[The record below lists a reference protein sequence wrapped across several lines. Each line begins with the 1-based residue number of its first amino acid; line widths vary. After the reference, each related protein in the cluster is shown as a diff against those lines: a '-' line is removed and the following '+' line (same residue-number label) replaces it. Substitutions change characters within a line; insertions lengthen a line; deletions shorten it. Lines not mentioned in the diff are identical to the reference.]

1 MDLLLLEK
9 NKHMIKHCL
18 ILFCFVLGLHAA
30 HAQSESTVVYIEQ
43 YKKIAVQEM
52 KRTGIPA
59 SITLAQGIL
68 ESNSGESNLAKK
80 FNNHFGIKCKS
91 DWKGETTFQD
101 DDTKQ
106 ECFRVYPTAL
116 ASFKD
121 HSDFLKNRPNYAA
134 LFTLDPVDDSAWAYG
149 LKKAGYATATDYP
162 RRLLKIIDDYE
173 LSQYNFPELE
183 NEVEDEE
190 TAKAVSDG
198 AKAVAVF
205 PKKDTVVAIVKDT
218 LIATITDTVP
228 NKLVD
233 SIVTKPATPVYTAPT
248 TTQAQIYAADTTN
261 ISLSKVNGI
270 NSSTNTVENS
280 IPAMKGLGVSKD
292 TVKQVLFTI
301 TKKKVINYPKEKF
314 KINSVPVLWVKAGSS
329 YLQIAQIH
337 KISLYK
343 LFVYNDIVEAD
354 VADKDQ
360 LVFIA
365 QKKKSGNKSIH
376 TAKEGETLYEIS
388 QNEGVQ
394 LSYLKSYNKKLPNGP
409 LKEGTIVLLFKPK
422 ETKPEPS
429 FRQVSVKFEFNFF
442 KHLFKRKKK

>member
-1 MDLLLLEK
+1 
-9 NKHMIKHCL
+9 MIKHCL
-18 ILFCFVLGLHAA
+18 ILFCFVLGLHVA
-30 HAQSESTVVYIEQ
+30 HAQSEATVVYIEQ

-101 DDTKQ
+101 DDAKQ

-121 HSDFLKNRPNYAA
+121 HSDFLKNRPNYAP
-134 LFTLDPVDDSAWAYG
+134 LFALDPVDDSAWAYG
-149 LKKAGYATATDYP
+149 LKKAGYATASDYP
-162 RRLLKIIDDYE
+162 KRILKIIDDYE

-183 NEVEDEE
+183 NEVEEEE

-198 AKAVAVF
+198 AKAVSNGKKVVAIL

-218 LIATITDTVP
+218 ISTKSLDTVIKQP
-228 NKLVD
+228 VFAID
-233 SIVTKPATPVYTAPT
+233 SIKK

-261 ISLSKVNGI
+261 ISLSRVKGI
-270 NSSTNTVENS
+270 ESTNSTSNS
-280 IPAMKGLGVSKD
+280 EIPSMKGLGLSKD

-337 KISLYK
+337 KMSLYK
-343 LFVYNDIVEAD
+343 LFVYNDMEEAD
-354 VADKDQ
+354 VVSKDQ

-365 QKKKSGNKSIH
+365 LKKKSGNKSIH

-388 QNEGVQ
+388 QNEGIQ

-409 LKEGTIVLLFKPK
+409 LKEGTIVLLFKPR
-422 ETKPEPS
+422 ETKPES
-429 FRQVSVKFEFNFF
+429 SLRQVSVKFEFNFF
-442 KHLFKRKKK
+442 KNLFKRKKK

>member
-1 MDLLLLEK
+1 MKQCLWILLLV
-9 NKHMIKHCL
+9 MCIQT
-18 ILFCFVLGLHAA
+18 A

-59 SITLAQGIL
+59 SITLAQGIV

-106 ECFRVYPTAL
+106 ECFRVYPSAA

-149 LKKAGYATATDYP
+149 LKKAGYATASDYP
-162 RRLLKIIDDYE
+162 RKLLKIIDDYE
-173 LSQYNFPELE
+173 LSQYNFPELD
-183 NEVEDEE
+183 NEEAD
-190 TAKAVSDG
+190 TPAL
-198 AKAVAVF
+198 
-205 PKKDTVVAIVKDT
+205 KK
-218 LIATITDTVP
+218 
-228 NKLVD
+228 D
-233 SIVTKPATPVYTAPT
+233 SIVTKEVLPVVKTDSIVIRDSIIDTAITPKY
-248 TTQAQIYAADTTN
+248 TQAQIFAADSST
-261 ISLSKVNGI
+261 IALSKVNGI
-270 NSSTNTVENS
+270 SANNNAASND
-280 IPAMKGLGVSKD
+280 IPKMKGLEISKD

-314 KINSVPVLWVKAGSS
+314 KINQVPVIWAKAGSS
-329 YLQIAQIH
+329 YLQIAQMH

-343 LFVYNDIVEAD
+343 LFVYNDIQEAD
-354 VADKDQ
+354 IVEKDQ
-360 LVFIA
+360 LVFLSI
-365 QKKKSGNKSIH
+365 KRKSGKKSIH

-388 QNEGVQ
+388 QNEGIQ
-394 LSYLKSYNKKLPNGP
+394 LSYLLAYNKNLPKGK
-409 LKEGTIVLLFKPK
+409 LKEGAIVLLFKPK

-429 FRQVSVKFEFNFF
+429 LRQVSFKIEFNIF
-442 KHLFKRKKK
+442 KRLFKKKKK

>member
-1 MDLLLLEK
+1 
-9 NKHMIKHCL
+9 MIKHCL
-18 ILFCFVLGLHAA
+18 ILFCFVLGLHIA
-30 HAQSESTVVYIEQ
+30 HAQSEATVVYIEQ

-101 DDTKQ
+101 DDAKQ

-121 HSDFLKNRPNYAA
+121 HSDFLKNRPNYAP
-134 LFTLDPVDDSAWAYG
+134 LFALDPVDDSAWAYG
-149 LKKAGYATATDYP
+149 LKKAGYATAPDYP
-162 RRLLKIIDDYE
+162 KKLLKIIDDYE

-183 NEVEDEE
+183 NEVEEE

-198 AKAVAVF
+198 AKAVAVL
-205 PKKDTVVAIVKDT
+205 PKKDSVIALVKDT
-218 LIATITDTVP
+218 ISTKSLDTVIKQP
-228 NKLVD
+228 VVAVD
-233 SIVTKPATPVYTAPT
+233 SIKK

-261 ISLSKVNGI
+261 IPLSKVKGI
-270 NSSTNTVENS
+270 ESTNSSTNSE
-280 IPAMKGLGVSKD
+280 IPSMKGLGVSKD

-343 LFVYNDIVEAD
+343 LFVYNDMEEAD
-354 VADKDQ
+354 VVSKDQ

-388 QNEGVQ
+388 QNEGIQ
-394 LSYLKSYNKKLPNGP
+394 LSYLKSYNKKLSNGP
-409 LKEGTIVLLFKPK
+409 LKEGTIVLLFKPR

-429 FRQVSVKFEFNFF
+429 LRQVSVKFEFNFF
-442 KHLFKRKKK
+442 KNLFKRKKK

>member
-1 MDLLLLEK
+1 M
-9 NKHMIKHCL
+9 KHCL
-18 ILFCFVLGLHAA
+18 ILICFVLGLHTAQ
-30 HAQSESTVVYIEQ
+30 AQSESTVVYIEL

-91 DWKGETTFQD
+91 DWKGETTYQD

-149 LKKAGYATATDYP
+149 LKKAGYATASDYP
-162 RRLLKIIDDYE
+162 KRLLKIIDDYE

-183 NEVEDEE
+183 NEVEEE
-190 TAKAVSDG
+190 TSKAVSVG
-198 AKAVAVF
+198 EKVVAIL

-218 LIATITDTVP
+218 ISTKSLDTVIKQP
-228 NKLVD
+228 VFAID
-233 SIVTKPATPVYTAPT
+233 SIKK

-261 ISLSKVNGI
+261 ISLSRVKGI
-270 NSSTNTVENS
+270 ESTNSTSNS
-280 IPAMKGLGVSKD
+280 EIPSMKGLGLSKD

-337 KISLYK
+337 KMSLYK
-343 LFVYNDIVEAD
+343 LFVYNDMEEAD
-354 VADKDQ
+354 VVSKDQ

-365 QKKKSGNKSIH
+365 LKKKSGNKSIH

-388 QNEGVQ
+388 QNEGIQ

-429 FRQVSVKFEFNFF
+429 FRQVSLKFEFNFF
-442 KHLFKRKKK
+442 KNLFKRKKK

>member
-1 MDLLLLEK
+1 
-9 NKHMIKHCL
+9 MIKHCL

-30 HAQSESTVVYIEQ
+30 NAQSESTVVYIEQ

-183 NEVEDEE
+183 NEVEE
-190 TAKAVSDG
+190 TTKPVSDE
-198 AKAVAVF
+198 
-205 PKKDTVVAIVKDT
+205 KKNIVNATVKDT
-218 LIATITDTVP
+218 PIATMIDTVP

-233 SIVTKPATPVYTAPT
+233 SSVTKPSTPAYSAPT

-270 NSSTNTVENS
+270 SSSTNTVENS
-280 IPAMKGLGVSKD
+280 IPAMKGLGISKD

-343 LFVYNDIVEAD
+343 LFVYNDILEAD

-388 QNEGVQ
+388 QNEGIQ

>member
-1 MDLLLLEK
+1 M
-9 NKHMIKHCL
+9 KHCL
-18 ILFCFVLGLHAA
+18 GFLFLVIGTQIAQ
-30 HAQSESTVVYIEQ
+30 AQSESTVVYIEQ

-59 SITLAQGIL
+59 SITLAQGIV

-106 ECFRVYPTAL
+106 ECFRVYPNAA

-149 LKKAGYATATDYP
+149 LKKAGYATASDYP
-162 RRLLKIIDDYE
+162 KKLLKIIDDYE
-173 LSQYNFPELE
+173 LSQYNFPELD
-183 NEVEDEE
+183 NDELDSPLIE
-190 TAKAVSDG
+190 KPLIKSPVM
-198 AKAVAVF
+198 KVVADTIAI
-205 PKKDTVVAIVKDT
+205 KKDTILTKEIVPTVKKDTIVKM
-218 LIATITDTVP
+218 
-228 NKLVD
+228 D
-233 SIVTKPATPVYTAPT
+233 SVINTTPTPKY
-248 TTQAQIYAADTTN
+248 TQAQIFAADSSN
-261 ISLSKVNGI
+261 IALSKVNGI
-270 NSSTNTVENS
+270 SANNNTVAND
-280 IPAMKGLGVSKD
+280 IPTMKGLGVSKD

-329 YLQIAQIH
+329 YLQIAQLH

-343 LFVYNDIVEAD
+343 LFVYNDMEEAD
-354 VADKDQ
+354 VVEKDQ
-360 LVFIA
+360 LVFLA
-365 QKKKSGNKSIH
+365 PKKKSGNKSIH

-388 QNEGVQ
+388 QNEGIQ
-394 LSYLKSYNKKLPNGP
+394 LSYLQAYNKNLPKGK

-429 FRQVSVKFEFNFF
+429 LKQVSFKFEF
-442 KHLFKRKKK
+442 HLFRNLFKKKKKNK

>member
-1 MDLLLLEK
+1 M
-9 NKHMIKHCL
+9 KHCL
-18 ILFCFVLGLHAA
+18 ILICFVLGVHTAQ
-30 HAQSESTVVYIEQ
+30 AQSESTVVYIEL

-91 DWKGETTFQD
+91 DWKGETTYQD

-149 LKKAGYATATDYP
+149 LKKAGYATASDYP
-162 RRLLKIIDDYE
+162 KRLLKIIDDYE
-173 LSQYNFPELE
+173 LSQYNFPELD
-183 NEVEDEE
+183 NEEE
-190 TAKAVSDG
+190 ESAKALSDE
-198 AKAVAVF
+198 KKQISFVKTKDSVV
-205 PKKDTVVAIVKDT
+205 KKDTIITKEIVP
-218 LIATITDTVP
+218 TV
-228 NKLVD
+228 KKD
-233 SIVTKPATPVYTAPT
+233 SIEKIDSVTNTAPT
-248 TTQAQIYAADTTN
+248 TITQAQIYASDTTN
-261 ISLSKVNGI
+261 ITLSKVNGI
-270 NSSTNTVENS
+270 SSSTNTAENS
-280 IPAMKGLGVSKD
+280 IPAMKGLGLSKD

-337 KISLYK
+337 KLSLYK
-343 LFVYNDIVEAD
+343 IFVYNDMEEAD
-354 VADKDQ
+354 VVAKDQ

-365 QKKKSGNKSIH
+365 QKKKAGNKSIH

-388 QNEGVQ
+388 QNEGIQ
-394 LSYLKSYNKKLPNGP
+394 LSYLKSYNQKLPNGP

-429 FRQVSVKFEFNFF
+429 FRQVSLKFEFNFF
-442 KHLFKRKKK
+442 KNLFKRKKK

>member
-1 MDLLLLEK
+1 M
-9 NKHMIKHCL
+9 KHCL
-18 ILFCFVLGLHAA
+18 GFLFLVIGTQIAQ
-30 HAQSESTVVYIEQ
+30 AQSESTVVYIEQ

-59 SITLAQGIL
+59 SITLAQGIV

-106 ECFRVYPTAL
+106 ECFRVYPNAA

-149 LKKAGYATATDYP
+149 LKKAGYATASDYP
-162 RRLLKIIDDYE
+162 KKLLKIIDDYE
-173 LSQYNFPELE
+173 LSQYNFPELD
-183 NEVEDEE
+183 NDELDSPLIE
-190 TAKAVSDG
+190 KPLIKSPVM
-198 AKAVAVF
+198 KVVADTIAI
-205 PKKDTVVAIVKDT
+205 KKDTILTKEIVPTVKKDT
-218 LIATITDTVP
+218 IE
-228 NKLVD
+228 KMD
-233 SIVTKPATPVYTAPT
+233 SVINTTPTPKY
-248 TTQAQIYAADTTN
+248 TQAQIFAADSSN
-261 ISLSKVNGI
+261 IALSKVNGI
-270 NSSTNTVENS
+270 SANNNTVAND
-280 IPAMKGLGVSKD
+280 IPTMKGLGVSKD

-329 YLQIAQIH
+329 YLQIAQLH

-343 LFVYNDIVEAD
+343 LFVYNDMEEAD
-354 VADKDQ
+354 VVEKDR
-360 LVFIA
+360 LVFLA
-365 QKKKSGNKSIH
+365 PKKKAGNKSIH

-388 QNEGVQ
+388 QNEGIQ
-394 LSYLKSYNKKLPNGP
+394 LSYLQAYNKNLPKGK
-409 LKEGTIVLLFKPK
+409 LKEGAIVLLFKPK

-429 FRQVSVKFEFNFF
+429 LKQVSFKFEF
-442 KHLFKRKKK
+442 HLFRNLFKKKKKNK

>member
-1 MDLLLLEK
+1 M
-9 NKHMIKHCL
+9 KHCL
-18 ILFCFVLGLHAA
+18 ILICFVLGVHTAQ
-30 HAQSESTVVYIEQ
+30 AQSESTVVYIEL

-91 DWKGETTFQD
+91 DWKGETTYQD

-149 LKKAGYATATDYP
+149 LKKAGYATASDYP
-162 RRLLKIIDDYE
+162 KRLLKIIDDYE
-173 LSQYNFPELE
+173 LSQYNFPELD
-183 NEVEDEE
+183 NEEEESANKALSDEKKQISFVK
-190 TAKAVSDG
+190 TKDSV
-198 AKAVAVF
+198 V
-205 PKKDTVVAIVKDT
+205 KKDTIITKEIVP
-218 LIATITDTVP
+218 TV
-228 NKLVD
+228 KKD
-233 SIVTKPATPVYTAPT
+233 SIEKIDSVTNTAPT
-248 TTQAQIYAADTTN
+248 TITQAQIYAADTTN

-270 NSSTNTVENS
+270 SSSTNTAENS
-280 IPAMKGLGVSKD
+280 IPAMKGLGLSKD

-337 KISLYK
+337 KLSLYK
-343 LFVYNDIVEAD
+343 IFVYNDMEEAD
-354 VADKDQ
+354 VVAKDQ

-365 QKKKSGNKSIH
+365 QKKKTGNKSIH

-388 QNEGVQ
+388 QNEGIQ
-394 LSYLKSYNKKLPNGP
+394 LSYLKSYNQKLPNGP

-429 FRQVSVKFEFNFF
+429 FRQVSLKFEFNFF
-442 KHLFKRKKK
+442 KNLFKRKKK

>member
-1 MDLLLLEK
+1 M
-9 NKHMIKHCL
+9 KHCL
-18 ILFCFVLGLHAA
+18 ILICFVLGVHTAQ
-30 HAQSESTVVYIEQ
+30 AQSESTVVYIEL

-91 DWKGETTFQD
+91 DWKGETTYQD

-173 LSQYNFPELE
+173 LSQYNFPELD
-183 NEVEDEE
+183 NEEE
-190 TAKAVSDG
+190 ESAKALSDE
-198 AKAVAVF
+198 KKQISFVKTKDSVV
-205 PKKDTVVAIVKDT
+205 KKDTIITKEIVP
-218 LIATITDTVP
+218 TV
-228 NKLVD
+228 KKD
-233 SIVTKPATPVYTAPT
+233 SIEKIDSVTNTAPT
-248 TTQAQIYAADTTN
+248 TITQAQIYAADTTN

-270 NSSTNTVENS
+270 SSSTNTAENS
-280 IPAMKGLGVSKD
+280 IPAMKGLGLSKD

-337 KISLYK
+337 KLSLYK
-343 LFVYNDIVEAD
+343 IFVYNDMEEAD
-354 VADKDQ
+354 VVAKDQ

-365 QKKKSGNKSIH
+365 QKKKTGNKSIH

-388 QNEGVQ
+388 QNEGIQ
-394 LSYLKSYNKKLPNGP
+394 LSYLKSYNQKLPNGP

-429 FRQVSVKFEFNFF
+429 FRQVSLKFEFNFF
-442 KHLFKRKKK
+442 KNLFKRKKK

>member
-1 MDLLLLEK
+1 M
-9 NKHMIKHCL
+9 KHCL
-18 ILFCFVLGLHAA
+18 GFLFLVIGTQIAQ
-30 HAQSESTVVYIEQ
+30 AQSESTVVYIEQ

-59 SITLAQGIL
+59 SITLAQGIV

-106 ECFRVYPTAL
+106 ECFRVYPNAA

-149 LKKAGYATATDYP
+149 LKKAGYATASDYP
-162 RRLLKIIDDYE
+162 KKLLKIIDDYE
-173 LSQYNFPELE
+173 LSQYNFPELD
-183 NEVEDEE
+183 NDELDSPVIE
-190 TAKAVSDG
+190 KQLIKSPVM
-198 AKAVAVF
+198 KVVADTIAINKDTILTKEIV
-205 PKKDTVVAIVKDT
+205 PTVKKDTIEK
-218 LIATITDTVP
+218 I
-228 NKLVD
+228 D
-233 SIVTKPATPVYTAPT
+233 SVINTAPT
-248 TTQAQIYAADTTN
+248 PKYTQAQIFAADSSN
-261 ISLSKVNGI
+261 IALSKVNGI
-270 NSSTNTVENS
+270 SANNNTVAND
-280 IPAMKGLGVSKD
+280 IPTMKGLGVSKD

-329 YLQIAQIH
+329 YLQIAQLH

-343 LFVYNDIVEAD
+343 LFVYNDMEEAD
-354 VADKDQ
+354 VVDKDR
-360 LVFIA
+360 LVFLA
-365 QKKKSGNKSIH
+365 PKKKSGNKSIH

-388 QNEGVQ
+388 QNEGIQ
-394 LSYLKSYNKKLPNGP
+394 LSYLQAYNKNLPKGK
-409 LKEGTIVLLFKPK
+409 LKEGAIVLLFKPK

-429 FRQVSVKFEFNFF
+429 LKQVSFKFEF
-442 KHLFKRKKK
+442 HLFRNLFKKKKKNK

>member
-1 MDLLLLEK
+1 M
-9 NKHMIKHCL
+9 MKHCL
-18 ILFCFVLGLHAA
+18 GFLFLVIGTQIAQ
-30 HAQSESTVVYIEQ
+30 AQSESTVVYIEQ

-59 SITLAQGIL
+59 SITLAQGIV

-106 ECFRVYPTAL
+106 ECFRVYPNAA

-149 LKKAGYATATDYP
+149 LKKAGYATASDYP
-162 RRLLKIIDDYE
+162 KKLLKIIDDYE
-173 LSQYNFPELE
+173 LSQYNFPELD
-183 NEVEDEE
+183 NEEE
-190 TAKAVSDG
+190 ESAKAVSDE
-198 AKAVAVF
+198 KKEISFVKTKDSVV
-205 PKKDTVVAIVKDT
+205 KKDTILTKEIVPTVKKDTIVK
-218 LIATITDTVP
+218 I
-228 NKLVD
+228 D
-233 SIVTKPATPVYTAPT
+233 SVINTAPT
-248 TTQAQIYAADTTN
+248 PKYTQAQIFAADSSN
-261 ISLSKVNGI
+261 IALSKVNGI
-270 NSSTNTVENS
+270 SANNNTVAND
-280 IPAMKGLGVSKD
+280 IPTMKGLGVSKD

-329 YLQIAQIH
+329 YLQIAQLH

-343 LFVYNDIVEAD
+343 LFVYNDMEEAD
-354 VADKDQ
+354 VVDKDR
-360 LVFIA
+360 LVFLA
-365 QKKKSGNKSIH
+365 PKKKSGNKSIH

-388 QNEGVQ
+388 QNEGIQ
-394 LSYLKSYNKKLPNGP
+394 LSYLQAYNKNLPKGK
-409 LKEGTIVLLFKPK
+409 LKEGAIVLLFKPK

-429 FRQVSVKFEFNFF
+429 LKQVSFKFEF
-442 KHLFKRKKK
+442 HLFRNLFKKKKKNK

>member
-1 MDLLLLEK
+1 
-9 NKHMIKHCL
+9 MIKHCL
-18 ILFCFVLGLHAA
+18 ILFCFVLGLHIA
-30 HAQSESTVVYIEQ
+30 HAQSEATIVYIEQ

-121 HSDFLKNRPNYAA
+121 HSDFLKNRPNYAP
-134 LFTLDPVDDSAWAYG
+134 LFALDPVDDSAWAYG
-149 LKKAGYATATDYP
+149 LKKAGYATAIDYP
-162 RRLLKIIDDYE
+162 KRILKIIDDYE

-183 NEVEDEE
+183 NEVDEE
-190 TAKAVSDG
+190 TAKAVSDE
-198 AKAVAVF
+198 AKAVSDGAKTVAIL
-205 PKKDTVVAIVKDT
+205 PKKDSVIAIVKDT
-218 LIATITDTVP
+218 ISTKSLDTIVKQP
-228 NKLVD
+228 LVAID
-233 SIVTKPATPVYTAPT
+233 SIKK

-261 ISLSKVNGI
+261 ISLSKVKGI
-270 NSSTNTVENS
+270 ESTNSSSNS
-280 IPAMKGLGVSKD
+280 EIPSMKGLGVSKD

-343 LFVYNDIVEAD
+343 LFVYNDMEEAD
-354 VADKDQ
+354 VVSKDQ

-388 QNEGVQ
+388 QNEGIQ
-394 LSYLKSYNKKLPNGP
+394 LSYLKSYNKKLSNGP
-409 LKEGTIVLLFKPK
+409 LKEGTIVLLFKPR

-429 FRQVSVKFEFNFF
+429 LRQVSVKFEFNFF
-442 KHLFKRKKK
+442 KNLFKRKKK

>member
-1 MDLLLLEK
+1 
-9 NKHMIKHCL
+9 
-18 ILFCFVLGLHAA
+18 
-30 HAQSESTVVYIEQ
+30 
-43 YKKIAVQEM
+43 M

-91 DWKGETTFQD
+91 DWKGETTYQD

-149 LKKAGYATATDYP
+149 LKKAGYATASDYP
-162 RRLLKIIDDYE
+162 KRLLKIIDDYE
-173 LSQYNFPELE
+173 LSQYNFPELD
-183 NEVEDEE
+183 NEEE
-190 TAKAVSDG
+190 ESAKALSDE
-198 AKAVAVF
+198 KKQISFVKTKDSVV
-205 PKKDTVVAIVKDT
+205 KKDTIITKEIVP
-218 LIATITDTVP
+218 TV
-228 NKLVD
+228 KKD
-233 SIVTKPATPVYTAPT
+233 SIEKIDSVTNTAPT
-248 TTQAQIYAADTTN
+248 TITQAQIYASDTTN
-261 ISLSKVNGI
+261 ITLSKVNGI
-270 NSSTNTVENS
+270 SSSTNTAENS
-280 IPAMKGLGVSKD
+280 IPAMKGLGLSKD

-337 KISLYK
+337 KLSLYK
-343 LFVYNDIVEAD
+343 IFVYNDMEEAD
-354 VADKDQ
+354 VVAKDQ

-365 QKKKSGNKSIH
+365 QKKKTGNKSIH

-388 QNEGVQ
+388 QNEGIQ
-394 LSYLKSYNKKLPNGP
+394 LSYLKSYNQKLPNGP

-429 FRQVSVKFEFNFF
+429 FRQVSLKFEFNFL
-442 KHLFKRKKK
+442 KNLFKRKKK

>member
-1 MDLLLLEK
+1 M
-9 NKHMIKHCL
+9 KHCL
-18 ILFCFVLGLHAA
+18 ILICFVLGLHTAQ
-30 HAQSESTVVYIEQ
+30 AQSESTVVYIEL

-91 DWKGETTFQD
+91 DWKGETTYQD

-149 LKKAGYATATDYP
+149 LKKAGYATASDYP
-162 RRLLKIIDDYE
+162 KRLLKIIDDYE

-183 NEVEDEE
+183 NEVEEE
-190 TAKAVSDG
+190 TSKAVSVG
-198 AKAVAVF
+198 EKVVAIL

-218 LIATITDTVP
+218 ISTKSLDTVIKQP
-228 NKLVD
+228 VVAID
-233 SIVTKPATPVYTAPT
+233 SIKK

-261 ISLSKVNGI
+261 ISLSRVKGI
-270 NSSTNTVENS
+270 ESTNSTSNS
-280 IPAMKGLGVSKD
+280 EIPSMKGLGLSKD

-337 KISLYK
+337 KLSLYK
-343 LFVYNDIVEAD
+343 IFVYNDMEEAD
-354 VADKDQ
+354 VVAKDQ

-388 QNEGVQ
+388 QNEGIQ

-429 FRQVSVKFEFNFF
+429 FRQVSLKFEFNFF
-442 KHLFKRKKK
+442 KNLFKRKKK

>member
-1 MDLLLLEK
+1 
-9 NKHMIKHCL
+9 MIKHCL
-18 ILFCFVLGLHAA
+18 ILFCFVLGLHTA
-30 HAQSESTVVYIEQ
+30 HAQSEATVVYIEQ

-101 DDTKQ
+101 DDAKQ

-121 HSDFLKNRPNYAA
+121 HSDFLKNRPNYAP
-134 LFTLDPVDDSAWAYG
+134 LFALDPVDDSAWAYG

-162 RRLLKIIDDYE
+162 KRILKIIDDYE

-183 NEVEDEE
+183 NEVEEE

-198 AKAVAVF
+198 PKAVAIL

-218 LIATITDTVP
+218 ISTKSLDTVIKQP
-228 NKLVD
+228 VVAID
-233 SIVTKPATPVYTAPT
+233 SIKK

-261 ISLSKVNGI
+261 ISLSKVKGI
-270 NSSTNTVENS
+270 ESTNSSSNS
-280 IPAMKGLGVSKD
+280 EIPSMKGLGVSKD

-343 LFVYNDIVEAD
+343 LFVYNDMEEAD
-354 VADKDQ
+354 VVSKDQ

-388 QNEGVQ
+388 QNEGIQ
-394 LSYLKSYNKKLPNGP
+394 LSYLKSYNKKLSNGP
-409 LKEGTIVLLFKPK
+409 LKEGTIVLLFKPR

-429 FRQVSVKFEFNFF
+429 LRQVSVKFEFNFF
-442 KHLFKRKKK
+442 KNLFKRKKK

>member
-1 MDLLLLEK
+1 M
-9 NKHMIKHCL
+9 KHCL
-18 ILFCFVLGLHAA
+18 ILICFVLGVHTAQ
-30 HAQSESTVVYIEQ
+30 AQSESTVVYIEL

-91 DWKGETTFQD
+91 DWKGETTYQD

-149 LKKAGYATATDYP
+149 LKKAGYATASDYP
-162 RRLLKIIDDYE
+162 KRLLKIIDDYE
-173 LSQYNFPELE
+173 LSQYNFPELD
-183 NEVEDEE
+183 NEEEESANKALSDEKKQISFVK
-190 TAKAVSDG
+190 TKDSV
-198 AKAVAVF
+198 V
-205 PKKDTVVAIVKDT
+205 KKDTIITKDIVP
-218 LIATITDTVP
+218 TV
-228 NKLVD
+228 KKD
-233 SIVTKPATPVYTAPT
+233 SIEKIDSVTNTAPT
-248 TTQAQIYAADTTN
+248 TITQAQIYAADTTN

-270 NSSTNTVENS
+270 SSSTNTAENS
-280 IPAMKGLGVSKD
+280 IPAMKGLGLSKD

-337 KISLYK
+337 KLSLYK
-343 LFVYNDIVEAD
+343 IFVYNDMEEAD
-354 VADKDQ
+354 VVAKDQ

-365 QKKKSGNKSIH
+365 QKKKAGNKSIH

-388 QNEGVQ
+388 QNEGIQ
-394 LSYLKSYNKKLPNGP
+394 LSYLKSYNQKLPNGP

-429 FRQVSVKFEFNFF
+429 FRQVSLKFEFNFF
-442 KHLFKRKKK
+442 KNLFKRKKK

>member
-1 MDLLLLEK
+1 M
-9 NKHMIKHCL
+9 KHCL
-18 ILFCFVLGLHAA
+18 ILICFVLGVHTAQ
-30 HAQSESTVVYIEQ
+30 AQSESTVVYIEL

-91 DWKGETTFQD
+91 DWKGETTYQD

-149 LKKAGYATATDYP
+149 LKKAGYATASDYP
-162 RRLLKIIDDYE
+162 KRLLKIIDDYE
-173 LSQYNFPELE
+173 LSQYNFPELD
-183 NEVEDEE
+183 NEEEESANKALSDEKKQISFVK
-190 TAKAVSDG
+190 TKDSV
-198 AKAVAVF
+198 V
-205 PKKDTVVAIVKDT
+205 KKDTIITKEIVP
-218 LIATITDTVP
+218 TV
-228 NKLVD
+228 KKD
-233 SIVTKPATPVYTAPT
+233 SIEKIDSVTNTAPT
-248 TTQAQIYAADTTN
+248 TITQAQIYAADTTN

-270 NSSTNTVENS
+270 SSSTNTAENS
-280 IPAMKGLGVSKD
+280 IPAMKGLGLSKD

-337 KISLYK
+337 KLSLYK
-343 LFVYNDIVEAD
+343 IFVYNDMEEAD
-354 VADKDQ
+354 VVAKDQ

-365 QKKKSGNKSIH
+365 QKKKAGNKSIH

-388 QNEGVQ
+388 QNEGIQ

-429 FRQVSVKFEFNFF
+429 FRQVSLKFEFNFF
-442 KHLFKRKKK
+442 KNLFKRKKK

>member
-1 MDLLLLEK
+1 
-9 NKHMIKHCL
+9 MIKHCL
-18 ILFCFVLGLHAA
+18 ILFYFVLGLHTA
-30 HAQSESTVVYIEQ
+30 HAQSEATVVYIEQ

-101 DDTKQ
+101 DDAKQ

-121 HSDFLKNRPNYAA
+121 HSDFLKNRPNYAP
-134 LFTLDPVDDSAWAYG
+134 LFALDPVDDSAWAYG

-162 RRLLKIIDDYE
+162 KRILKIIDDYE

-183 NEVEDEE
+183 NEVEEE

-198 AKAVAVF
+198 PKAVAIL

-218 LIATITDTVP
+218 ISTKSLDTVIKQP
-228 NKLVD
+228 VVAID
-233 SIVTKPATPVYTAPT
+233 SIKK

-261 ISLSKVNGI
+261 ISLSKVKGI
-270 NSSTNTVENS
+270 ESTNSSSNS
-280 IPAMKGLGVSKD
+280 EIPSMKGLGVSKD

-343 LFVYNDIVEAD
+343 LFVYNDMEEAD
-354 VADKDQ
+354 VVSKDQ

-388 QNEGVQ
+388 QNEGIQ
-394 LSYLKSYNKKLPNGP
+394 LSYLKSYNKKLSNGP
-409 LKEGTIVLLFKPK
+409 LKEGTIVLLFKPR

-429 FRQVSVKFEFNFF
+429 LRQVSVKFEFNFF
-442 KHLFKRKKK
+442 KNLFKRKKK

>member
-1 MDLLLLEK
+1 M
-9 NKHMIKHCL
+9 KHCL
-18 ILFCFVLGLHAA
+18 ILICFVLGVHTAQ
-30 HAQSESTVVYIEQ
+30 AQSESTVVYIEL

-91 DWKGETTFQD
+91 DWKGETTYQD

-149 LKKAGYATATDYP
+149 LKKAGYATASDYP
-162 RRLLKIIDDYE
+162 KRLLKIIDDYE
-173 LSQYNFPELE
+173 LSQYNFPELD
-183 NEVEDEE
+183 NEEE
-190 TAKAVSDG
+190 ESAKALSDE
-198 AKAVAVF
+198 KKQISFVKTKDSVV
-205 PKKDTVVAIVKDT
+205 KKDTIITKEIAPTVK
-218 LIATITDTVP
+218 
-228 NKLVD
+228 KD
-233 SIVTKPATPVYTAPT
+233 SIEKIDSVTNTAST
-248 TTQAQIYAADTTN
+248 TITQAQIYASDTTN
-261 ISLSKVNGI
+261 ITLSKVNGI
-270 NSSTNTVENS
+270 SSSTNTAENS
-280 IPAMKGLGVSKD
+280 IPAMKGLGLSKD

-337 KISLYK
+337 KLSLYK
-343 LFVYNDIVEAD
+343 IFVYNDMEEAD
-354 VADKDQ
+354 VVAKDQ

-365 QKKKSGNKSIH
+365 QKKKTGNKSIH

-388 QNEGVQ
+388 QNEGIQ
-394 LSYLKSYNKKLPNGP
+394 LSYLKSYNQKLPNGP

-429 FRQVSVKFEFNFF
+429 FRQVSLKFEFNFL
-442 KHLFKRKKK
+442 KNLFKRKKK

>member
-1 MDLLLLEK
+1 M
-9 NKHMIKHCL
+9 KHCL
-18 ILFCFVLGLHAA
+18 ILICFVLGVHTAQ
-30 HAQSESTVVYIEQ
+30 AQSESTVVYIEL

-91 DWKGETTFQD
+91 DWKGETTYQD

-149 LKKAGYATATDYP
+149 LKKAGYATASDYP
-162 RRLLKIIDDYE
+162 KRLLKIIDDYE
-173 LSQYNFPELE
+173 LSQYNFPELD
-183 NEVEDEE
+183 NEEEESANKALSDEKKQISFVK
-190 TAKAVSDG
+190 TKDSV
-198 AKAVAVF
+198 V
-205 PKKDTVVAIVKDT
+205 KKDTIITKEIVP
-218 LIATITDTVP
+218 TV
-228 NKLVD
+228 KKD
-233 SIVTKPATPVYTAPT
+233 SIEKIDSVTNTAPT
-248 TTQAQIYAADTTN
+248 TITQAQIYASDTTN
-261 ISLSKVNGI
+261 ITLSKVNGI
-270 NSSTNTVENS
+270 SSSTNTAENS
-280 IPAMKGLGVSKD
+280 IPAMKGLGLSKD

-337 KISLYK
+337 KLSLYK
-343 LFVYNDIVEAD
+343 IFVYNDMEEAD
-354 VADKDQ
+354 VVAKDQ

-365 QKKKSGNKSIH
+365 QKKKTGNKSIH

-388 QNEGVQ
+388 QNEGIQ
-394 LSYLKSYNKKLPNGP
+394 LSYLKSYNQKLPNGP

-429 FRQVSVKFEFNFF
+429 FRQVSLKFEFNFF
-442 KHLFKRKKK
+442 KNLFKRKKK

>member
-1 MDLLLLEK
+1 
-9 NKHMIKHCL
+9 
-18 ILFCFVLGLHAA
+18 
-30 HAQSESTVVYIEQ
+30 
-43 YKKIAVQEM
+43 M
-52 KRTGIPA
+52 KRTGIPV

-91 DWKGETTFQD
+91 DWKGETTYQD

-149 LKKAGYATATDYP
+149 LKKAGYATASDYP
-162 RRLLKIIDDYE
+162 KRLLKIIDDYV
-173 LSQYNFPELE
+173 LSQYNFPELD
-183 NEVEDEE
+183 NEEANTEIL
-190 TAKAVSDG
+190 
-198 AKAVAVF
+198 
-205 PKKDTVVAIVKDT
+205 PKKDT
-218 LIATITDTVP
+218 LIATIKDTLP

-233 SIVTKPATPVYTAPT
+233 TIVSKPTAPT
-248 TTQAQIYAADTTN
+248 YTTPTTITQAQIYAADTTN

-270 NSSTNTVENS
+270 SSSTNIAENS

-337 KISLYK
+337 KLSLYK
-343 LFVYNDIVEAD
+343 IFVYNDMEEAD
-354 VADKDQ
+354 VVAKDQ

-388 QNEGVQ
+388 QNEGIQ

-442 KHLFKRKKK
+442 KNLFKRKKK

>member
-1 MDLLLLEK
+1 
-9 NKHMIKHCL
+9 MIKHCL
-18 ILFCFVLGLHAA
+18 ILFCFVLGLHIA
-30 HAQSESTVVYIEQ
+30 HAQSEATVVYIEQ

-121 HSDFLKNRPNYAA
+121 HSDFLKNRPNYAP
-134 LFTLDPVDDSAWAYG
+134 LFALDPVDDSAWAYG
-149 LKKAGYATATDYP
+149 LKKAGYATAPDYP
-162 RRLLKIIDDYE
+162 KRLLKIIDDYE

-183 NEVEDEE
+183 NEVEEEEE

-198 AKAVAVF
+198 AKAVVIL
-205 PKKDTVVAIVKDT
+205 PKKDSVVAIVKDT
-218 LIATITDTVP
+218 ISTKSLDTLIKQPVVA
-228 NKLVD
+228 VD
-233 SIVTKPATPVYTAPT
+233 SIKK
-248 TTQAQIYAADTTN
+248 TTQAQIYATDTTN
-261 ISLSKVNGI
+261 ISLSKVKGI
-270 NSSTNTVENS
+270 ESDNSSSNS
-280 IPAMKGLGVSKD
+280 EIPSMKGLGVSKD

-301 TKKKVINYPKEKF
+301 IKKKVINYPKEKF

-343 LFVYNDIVEAD
+343 LFVYNDMEEAD
-354 VADKDQ
+354 VVSKDQ

-388 QNEGVQ
+388 QNEGIQ
-394 LSYLKSYNKKLPNGP
+394 LSYLKSYNKKLSNGP

-429 FRQVSVKFEFNFF
+429 LRQVSVKFEFNFF
-442 KHLFKRKKK
+442 KNLFKRKKK

>member
-1 MDLLLLEK
+1 
-9 NKHMIKHCL
+9 MIKHCL
-18 ILFCFVLGLHAA
+18 ILFCFVLGLHTA
-30 HAQSESTVVYIEQ
+30 HAQSEATVVYIEQ

-101 DDTKQ
+101 DDAKQ

-121 HSDFLKNRPNYAA
+121 HSDFLKNRPNYAP
-134 LFTLDPVDDSAWAYG
+134 LFALDPVDDSAWAYG

-162 RRLLKIIDDYE
+162 KRILKIIDDYE

-183 NEVEDEE
+183 NEVEEEE

-198 AKAVAVF
+198 PKAVAIL

-218 LIATITDTVP
+218 ISTKSLDTVIKQP
-228 NKLVD
+228 VVAID
-233 SIVTKPATPVYTAPT
+233 SIKK

-261 ISLSKVNGI
+261 ISLSKVKGI
-270 NSSTNTVENS
+270 ESTNSSSNS
-280 IPAMKGLGVSKD
+280 EIPSMKGLGVSKD

-343 LFVYNDIVEAD
+343 LFVYNDMEEAD
-354 VADKDQ
+354 VVSKDQ

-388 QNEGVQ
+388 QNEGIQ

-409 LKEGTIVLLFKPK
+409 LKEGTIVLLFKPR

-429 FRQVSVKFEFNFF
+429 LRQVSVKFEFNFF
-442 KHLFKRKKK
+442 KNLFKRKKK

>member
-1 MDLLLLEK
+1 
-9 NKHMIKHCL
+9 MIKHCL

-30 HAQSESTVVYIEQ
+30 NAQSESTVVYIEQ

-149 LKKAGYATATDYP
+149 LKKSGYATATDYP

-183 NEVEDEE
+183 NEVEE
-190 TAKAVSDG
+190 TTKPVSDE
-198 AKAVAVF
+198 
-205 PKKDTVVAIVKDT
+205 KKNIVNSTVKDT
-218 LIATITDTVP
+218 PIATMIDTVP

-233 SIVTKPATPVYTAPT
+233 SSVTKPSTPAYSAPT

-270 NSSTNTVENS
+270 SSSTNTVENS
-280 IPAMKGLGVSKD
+280 IPAMKGLDISKD

-343 LFVYNDIVEAD
+343 LFVYNDILEAD

-388 QNEGVQ
+388 QNEAIQ

-442 KHLFKRKKK
+442 KQLFKRKKK

>member
-1 MDLLLLEK
+1 M
-9 NKHMIKHCL
+9 KHCL
-18 ILFCFVLGLHAA
+18 MILCILFGMNTIY
-30 HAQSESTVVYIEQ
+30 AQSESTVVYIEQ

-59 SITLAQGIL
+59 SITLAQGIV

-106 ECFRVYPTAL
+106 ECFRVYPTAA

-121 HSDFLKNRPNYAA
+121 HSDFLKNRPNYAP
-134 LFTLDPVDDSAWAYG
+134 LFALDPVDDSAWAYG
-149 LKKAGYATATDYP
+149 LKKAGYATASDYP
-162 RRLLKIIDDYE
+162 KKLLKIIDDYE
-173 LSQYNFPELE
+173 LSQYNFPELDTVDADIPFKKE
-183 NEVEDEE
+183 ITPVVKDI
-190 TAKAVSDG
+190 APVI
-198 AKAVAVF
+198 
-205 PKKDTVVAIVKDT
+205 KKDTVPA
-218 LIATITDTVP
+218 
-228 NKLVD
+228 KLADVVIDKPVMVD
-233 SIVTKPATPVYTAPT
+233 SVKT
-248 TTQAQIYAADTTN
+248 TTQAQIYAADTSN
-261 ISLSKVNGI
+261 ISLSKVKGI
-270 NSSTNTVENS
+270 EATNSSLNS
-280 IPAMKGLGVSKD
+280 EVPSMKGLGVSKD

-343 LFVYNDIVEAD
+343 LFMYNDTEEAD
-354 VADKDQ
+354 VVAKDQ

-365 QKKKSGNKSIH
+365 LKKKSGNKSIH

-388 QNEGVQ
+388 QNEGIQ
-394 LSYLKSYNKKLPNGP
+394 LNYLKAYNKKLPNGP
-409 LKEGTIVLLFKPK
+409 LKEGTIVLLFKPR

-429 FRQVSVKFEFNFF
+429 LRQVSFKFEFNIF
-442 KHLFKRKKK
+442 KNLFKRKKK

>member
-1 MDLLLLEK
+1 
-9 NKHMIKHCL
+9 MIKHCL

-183 NEVEDEE
+183 NEVEE
-190 TAKAVSDG
+190 TTKPVSDE
-198 AKAVAVF
+198 
-205 PKKDTVVAIVKDT
+205 KKNIVNATVKDT
-218 LIATITDTVP
+218 PIATMIDTVP

-233 SIVTKPATPVYTAPT
+233 SSVTKPSTPAYSAPT

-270 NSSTNTVENS
+270 SSSTNTVENS
-280 IPAMKGLGVSKD
+280 IPAMKGLGISKD

-343 LFVYNDIVEAD
+343 LFVYNDILEAD

-365 QKKKSGNKSIH
+365 QKKKYGNKSIH

-388 QNEGVQ
+388 QNEAIQ

-442 KHLFKRKKK
+442 KQLFKRKKK

>member
-1 MDLLLLEK
+1 
-9 NKHMIKHCL
+9 MIKHCL
-18 ILFCFVLGLHAA
+18 ILFCFVLGLHTA
-30 HAQSESTVVYIEQ
+30 HAQSEATVVYIEQ

-101 DDTKQ
+101 DDAKQ

-121 HSDFLKNRPNYAA
+121 HSDFLKNRPNYAP
-134 LFTLDPVDDSAWAYG
+134 LFALDPVDDSAWAYG

-162 RRLLKIIDDYE
+162 KRILKIIDDYE

-183 NEVEDEE
+183 NEVEEEE

-198 AKAVAVF
+198 AKAVSDGPKAVAIL

-218 LIATITDTVP
+218 ISTKSLDTVIKQP
-228 NKLVD
+228 VVAVD
-233 SIVTKPATPVYTAPT
+233 SIKK

-261 ISLSKVNGI
+261 ISLSKVKGI
-270 NSSTNTVENS
+270 ESTNSSSNS
-280 IPAMKGLGVSKD
+280 EIPSMKGLGVSKD

-343 LFVYNDIVEAD
+343 LFVYNDMEEAD
-354 VADKDQ
+354 VVSKDQ

-388 QNEGVQ
+388 QNEGIQ

-409 LKEGTIVLLFKPK
+409 LKEGTIVLLFKPR

-429 FRQVSVKFEFNFF
+429 LRQVSVKFEFNFF
-442 KHLFKRKKK
+442 KNLFKRKKK

>member
-1 MDLLLLEK
+1 M
-9 NKHMIKHCL
+9 KHCL
-18 ILFCFVLGLHAA
+18 GFLFLVIGTQIAQ
-30 HAQSESTVVYIEQ
+30 AQSESTVVYIEQ

-59 SITLAQGIL
+59 SITLAQGIV

-106 ECFRVYPTAL
+106 ECFRVYPNAA

-149 LKKAGYATATDYP
+149 LKKAGYATASDYP
-162 RRLLKIIDDYE
+162 KKLLKIIDDYE
-173 LSQYNFPELE
+173 LSQYNFPELD
-183 NEVEDEE
+183 NDELDSPVIE
-190 TAKAVSDG
+190 KQLIKSPVM
-198 AKAVAVF
+198 KVVADTIAINKDTILTKEIV
-205 PKKDTVVAIVKDT
+205 PTVKKDTIVKM
-218 LIATITDTVP
+218 
-228 NKLVD
+228 D
-233 SIVTKPATPVYTAPT
+233 SVINTTPTPKY
-248 TTQAQIYAADTTN
+248 TQAQIFAADSSN
-261 ISLSKVNGI
+261 IALSKVNGI
-270 NSSTNTVENS
+270 SANNNTVAND
-280 IPAMKGLGVSKD
+280 IPTMKGLGVSKD

-329 YLQIAQIH
+329 YLQIAQLH

-343 LFVYNDIVEAD
+343 LFVYNDMEEAD
-354 VADKDQ
+354 VVEKDR
-360 LVFIA
+360 LVFLA
-365 QKKKSGNKSIH
+365 PKKKSGNKSIH

-388 QNEGVQ
+388 QNEGIQ
-394 LSYLKSYNKKLPNGP
+394 LSYLQAYNKNLPKGK
-409 LKEGTIVLLFKPK
+409 LKEGAIVLLFKPK
-422 ETKPEPS
+422 ETKPEAS
-429 FRQVSVKFEFNFF
+429 LKQVSFKFEF
-442 KHLFKRKKK
+442 HLFRNLFKKKKKNK

>member
-1 MDLLLLEK
+1 
-9 NKHMIKHCL
+9 MIKHCL
-18 ILFCFVLGLHAA
+18 ILFCFVLGLHVA
-30 HAQSESTVVYIEQ
+30 HAQSEATVVYIEQ

-101 DDTKQ
+101 DDAKQ

-121 HSDFLKNRPNYAA
+121 HSDFLKNRPNYAP
-134 LFTLDPVDDSAWAYG
+134 LFALDPVDDSAWAYG
-149 LKKAGYATATDYP
+149 LKKAGYATASDYP
-162 RRLLKIIDDYE
+162 KRILKIIDDYE

-183 NEVEDEE
+183 NEVEEEE

-198 AKAVAVF
+198 AKAVSNGKKVVAIL

-218 LIATITDTVP
+218 ISTKSLDTVIKQP
-228 NKLVD
+228 VVAID
-233 SIVTKPATPVYTAPT
+233 SIKK

-261 ISLSKVNGI
+261 ISLSRVKGI
-270 NSSTNTVENS
+270 ESTNSTSNS
-280 IPAMKGLGVSKD
+280 EIPSMKGLGLSKD

-337 KISLYK
+337 KLSLYK
-343 LFVYNDIVEAD
+343 IFVYNDMEEAD
-354 VADKDQ
+354 VVAKDQ

-388 QNEGVQ
+388 QNEGIQ

-429 FRQVSVKFEFNFF
+429 FRQVSLKFEFNFF
-442 KHLFKRKKK
+442 KNLFKRKKK